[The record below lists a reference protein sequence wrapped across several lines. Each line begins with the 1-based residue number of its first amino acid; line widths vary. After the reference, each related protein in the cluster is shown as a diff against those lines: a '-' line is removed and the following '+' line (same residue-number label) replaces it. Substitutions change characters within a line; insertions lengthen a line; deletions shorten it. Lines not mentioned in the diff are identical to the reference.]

1 MKGGAGVKNG
11 LRAALY
17 HTGVL
22 GAWHRWRNRHALTV
36 LMFHRV
42 LPADDPAFPLA
53 EREFTFTLDGFR
65 HTLDFVQRH
74 YSVLSLDAL
83 QSACRARARLPRNP
97 LLITFDDGWRDTL
110 DHAWPELVRRR
121 LPAVLFVA
129 SELPLLQSA
138 RWWQDAL
145 VAALAQPGGAER
157 LCRAAG
163 GLVPPASGAG
173 PALAAYLGAMPES
186 ERLAWLEA
194 HAPGVLAQVGARQML
209 TWGELQQLQAHGLAI
224 GGHGHTHSPLTLCF
238 RPQAELRASRGLL
251 EQLQQGVRSMS
262 FPHGA
267 ESARL
272 AAQAQALGFEWI
284 FGSHARL
291 NDVARW
297 GEPLPVLGRIHVPEN
312 ELTCTQGHID
322 PARLATFLFFRPQ
335 SVVHRGA
342 N

>member
-1 MKGGAGVKNG
+1 MKGSVGVKNG

-17 HTGVL
+17 HSGVL

-145 VAALAQPGGAER
+145 VAALAQPGGRSACAG
-157 LCRAAG
+157 LPVGWCR
-163 GLVPPASGAG
+163 PPAVRG
-173 PALAAYLGAMPES
+173 
-186 ERLAWLEA
+186 RHW
-194 HAPGVLAQVGARQML
+194 QR
-209 TWGELQQLQAHGLAI
+209 TWGPCR
-224 GGHGHTHSPLTLCF
+224 SPSAWPGW
-238 RPQAELRASRGLL
+238 RPMRQGCWRRWARAR
-251 EQLQQGVRSMS
+251 
-262 FPHGA
+262 
-267 ESARL
+267 
-272 AAQAQALGFEWI
+272 
-284 FGSHARL
+284 
-291 NDVARW
+291 
-297 GEPLPVLGRIHVPEN
+297 
-312 ELTCTQGHID
+312 C
-322 PARLATFLFFRPQ
+322 
-335 SVVHRGA
+335 
-342 N
+342 